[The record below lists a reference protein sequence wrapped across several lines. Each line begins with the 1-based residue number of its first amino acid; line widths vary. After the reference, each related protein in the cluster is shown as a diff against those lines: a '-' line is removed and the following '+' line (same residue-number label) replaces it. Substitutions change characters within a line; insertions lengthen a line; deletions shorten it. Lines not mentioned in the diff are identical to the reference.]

1 MLMLFLGREYLLFK
15 LILYFTDTRHW
26 LRCVLKFVNIK
37 LISNSKVR
45 QATIHMYLN
54 GNILV
59 QITNITEQE
68 GQREGNTVE
77 SELAG
82 LKDNEREE
90 IVAHDGDEDTREAI
104 DVITGTFNIITT
116 NYGQKGRNAQYNTR
130 KKKN

>member
-15 LILYFTDTRHW
+15 LILYLSDTRHW

-116 NYGQKGRNAQYNTR
+116 NYGQKGRNAQCNTR